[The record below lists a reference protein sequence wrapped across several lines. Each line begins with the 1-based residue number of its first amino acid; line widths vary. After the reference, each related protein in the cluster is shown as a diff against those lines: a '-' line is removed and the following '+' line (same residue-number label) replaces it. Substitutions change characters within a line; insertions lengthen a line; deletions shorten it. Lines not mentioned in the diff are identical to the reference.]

1 MQGVFFVAACASVLA
16 VALICIFLFANG
28 IPAIKEIGFVKFI
41 TGEMWRPSNE
51 LFGIFP
57 MIIGSL
63 YVTAGAVI
71 IGVPIGILT
80 SVFMAMYCP
89 KKIYRPLKAATELLA
104 GIPSVVYG
112 FFGLVVVVP
121 IIRDFGRAL
130 KDAGLIKN
138 AGDGNSIL
146 TTSLI
151 LAMMILPTIIGTT
164 ESAMRAVPAHYYEG
178 ALALGATKER
188 SIFRVI
194 IPAAKS
200 GVIAGIV
207 LGIGRAVGET
217 MAVIMVA
224 GNQPRLVGNLFKGIR
239 TLTGNIV
246 MEMGYATG
254 LHREA
259 LIATGVV
266 LFVLI
271 SALHCLRGGQIMS
284 NKMTVKDRLKTYR
297 KHPGSFLVMLLVM
310 LGALLTFSVLLFLI
324 AYILINGVPHIK
336 LSLFEWNYTSENA
349 SVVPALIN
357 TIVMTILSLLIAVPF
372 GIFSAIFLVEYSG
385 KGNKFVEVIR
395 LTTETLS
402 GIPSIVYG
410 LFGML
415 FFVNTLDWGFS
426 ILAGAF
432 TLSIMILPLIMR
444 TTEEALKSVPDSYR
458 EGSFG
463 LGAGKLRTVF
473 RIVLPSAVPG
483 ILAGVILAIGR
494 IVGETAALIY
504 TAGSVAQIPKSV
516 MGSGRTLAVH
526 MYHLSSEGLY
536 MDQAYATA
544 VILLVLVV
552 GINTLSGMIARKLT
566 KA

>member
-1 MQGVFFVAACASVLA
+1 
-16 VALICIFLFANG
+16 
-28 IPAIKEIGFVKFI
+28 
-41 TGEMWRPSNE
+41 
-51 LFGIFP
+51 
-57 MIIGSL
+57 
-63 YVTAGAVI
+63 
-71 IGVPIGILT
+71 
-80 SVFMAMYCP
+80 
-89 KKIYRPLKAATELLA
+89 
-104 GIPSVVYG
+104 
-112 FFGLVVVVP
+112 
-121 IIRDFGRAL
+121 
-130 KDAGLIKN
+130 
-138 AGDGNSIL
+138 
-146 TTSLI
+146 
-151 LAMMILPTIIGTT
+151 
-164 ESAMRAVPAHYYEG
+164 MR
-178 ALALGATKER
+178 R
-188 SIFRVI
+188 F
-194 IPAAKS
+194 
-200 GVIAGIV
+200 
-207 LGIGRAVGET
+207 
-217 MAVIMVA
+217 
-224 GNQPRLVGNLFKGIR
+224 
-239 TLTGNIV
+239 
-246 MEMGYATG
+246 
-254 LHREA
+254 
-259 LIATGVV
+259 
-266 LFVLI
+266 
-271 SALHCLRGGQIMS
+271 
-284 NKMTVKDRLKTYR
+284 
-297 KHPGSFLVMLLVM
+297 
-310 LGALLTFSVLLFLI
+310 
-324 AYILINGVPHIK
+324 
-336 LSLFEWNYTSENA
+336 
-349 SVVPALIN
+349 IN